1 MTIKVGIN
9 GFGRI
14 GRNIFRATDKL
25 KGDFEIVAVNDLGD
39 AATFAHLLKYDTALG
54 TFGPE
59 VSAGGDSIKVD
70 GRAVKFLSHKDPGEL
85 PWKDLGVDIV
95 IESTGL
101 FTDATKARVHIDKG
115 GAQKVVISAP
125 ATNQDYTVV
134 FGVNHKGYDPKKHN
148 VVSNA
153 SCTTNCFV
161 PLAKVLN
168 DSFGIERGMMTT
180 IHAYTADQ
188 KLQDL
193 PHKDLRRARAAADNV
208 IPTST
213 GANRAVAE
221 VLPEL
226 AGKFAGMAFRVP
238 ILDVSVVD
246 LTVELKTNANA
257 KTINAAFDEAAK
269 GALKGIL
276 AVSHEEL
283 VSSDFKS
290 NPHSSIVDAPLT
302 LELESHWAKVVSWYD
317 NEWGFSCRMVDLIN
331 YTDSRARGPER
342 AARQRRHRR
351 RRAHQGGDP
360 NPGASRRARRHGHRD
375 VPPRTPKGRR
385 PFAFVAAGGGRAFD
399 AVGSRGA
406 ICRGLRR

>member
-14 GRNIFRATDKL
+14 GRNIYRAADKL
-25 KGDFEIVAVNDLGD
+25 KADFEIVAVNDLGD

-54 TFGPE
+54 IFGPE
-59 VSAGGDSIKVD
+59 VSGSGDSIKVD
-70 GRAVKFLSHKDPGEL
+70 GRTVKFLSVKDPGEL
-85 PWKDLGVDIV
+85 PWKDLGVDV
-95 IESTGL
+95 VVESTGL

-115 GAQKVVISAP
+115 GAKKVVISAP

-148 VVSNA
+148 VISNA

-246 LTVELKTNANA
+246 LTVELKTAANA
-257 KTINAAFDEAAK
+257 KAINTAFEEASK

-290 NPHSSIVDAPLT
+290 DPHSSIVDAPLT
-302 LELESHWAKVVSWYD
+302 LELGPHWAKVVSWYD

-331 YTDSRARGPER
+331 YM
-342 AARQRRHRR
+342 
-351 RRAHQGGDP
+351 
-360 NPGASRRARRHGHRD
+360 
-375 VPPRTPKGRR
+375 
-385 PFAFVAAGGGRAFD
+385 AGK
-399 AVGSRGA
+399 
-406 ICRGLRR
+406 L

>member
-1 MTIKVGIN
+1 MTLKVGIN

-14 GRNIFRATDKL
+14 GRNIYRAAHEL
-25 KGDFEIVAVNDLGD
+25 NASFEIVAVNDIGD
-39 AATFAHLLKYDTALG
+39 AKTFAHLLKHDTALG
-54 TFGPE
+54 TFGPA
-59 VSAGGDSIKVD
+59 VSSAQDAINVD
-70 GRAVKFLSHKDPGEL
+70 GHKVTFLSHKDPAEL
-85 PWKDLGVDIV
+85 PWKDLGVDLV

-101 FTDATKARVHIDKG
+101 FTDANKARVHIDKG
-115 GAQKVVISAP
+115 GAKKVIISAP

-134 FGVNHKGYDPKKHN
+134 MGVNHAGYDSKKHN

-161 PLAKVLN
+161 PLAKVLH

-193 PHKDLRRARAAADNV
+193 PHKDLRRARAAADNI

-246 LTVELKTNANA
+246 LTVQLGKTATA
-257 KTINAAFDEAAK
+257 EAINAAFDEAA
-269 GALKGIL
+269 GGELRGIL

-283 VSSDFKS
+283 VSSDFMH

-302 LELESHWAKVVSWYD
+302 LNLGGEWAKVVSWYD
-317 NEWGFSCRMVDLIN
+317 NEWGFSCRMVDLTA
-331 YTDSRARGPER
+331 YMAQT
-342 AARQRRHRR
+342 
-351 RRAHQGGDP
+351 
-360 NPGASRRARRHGHRD
+360 
-375 VPPRTPKGRR
+375 
-385 PFAFVAAGGGRAFD
+385 
-399 AVGSRGA
+399 
-406 ICRGLRR
+406 L

>member
-1 MTIKVGIN
+1 MAIKVGIN

-14 GRNIFRATDKL
+14 GRNIYRAAYEL
-25 KGDFEIVAVNDLGD
+25 KPGFEIVAVNDIGD
-39 AATFAHLLKYDTALG
+39 SKTFAHLLKHDTALG
-54 TFGPE
+54 TFAAA
-59 VSAGGDSIKVD
+59 VAADGDTIKVD
-70 GRAVKFLSHKDPGEL
+70 GRPVKVLSHKDPADL
-85 PWKDLGVDIV
+85 PWRDLGVDV
-95 IESTGL
+95 VVESTGL

-115 GAQKVVISAP
+115 GAKKVIISAP

-134 FGVNHKGYDPKKHN
+134 FGVNHKGYDSKKHN
-148 VVSNA
+148 VISNA

-193 PHKDLRRARAAADNV
+193 PHKDLRRARAAADNI

-226 AGKFAGMAFRVP
+226 AGKFQGMSFRVP

-246 LTVELKTNANA
+246 LTIELGKTATA
-257 KTINAAFDEAAK
+257 QDINAAFEEAAS
-269 GALKGIL
+269 GELRGIL

-283 VSSDFKS
+283 VSSDFKGD
-290 NPHSSIVDAPLT
+290 PHSSIVDAPLT
-302 LELESHWAKVVSWYD
+302 LMLGDGWAKVVSWYD
-317 NEWGFSCRMVDLIN
+317 NEWGFSCRMVDLIA
-331 YTDSRARGPER
+331 YMAQT
-342 AARQRRHRR
+342 
-351 RRAHQGGDP
+351 
-360 NPGASRRARRHGHRD
+360 
-375 VPPRTPKGRR
+375 
-385 PFAFVAAGGGRAFD
+385 
-399 AVGSRGA
+399 
-406 ICRGLRR
+406 L

>member
-1 MTIKVGIN
+1 MTLKVGIN

-14 GRNIFRATDKL
+14 GRNIYRAAHTL
-25 KGDFEIVAVNDLGD
+25 GADFEIVAVNDLGD
-39 AATFAHLLKYDTALG
+39 SETFAHLLKHDTALG
-54 TFGPE
+54 TFGPA
-59 VSAGGDSIKVD
+59 VSTEGDSIKVD
-70 GRAVKFLSHKDPGEL
+70 GRSVKFLSHKDPGEL
-85 PWKDLGVDIV
+85 PWKDLGVEVV

-101 FTDATKARVHIDKG
+101 FTDAAKARVHIDKG
-115 GAQKVVISAP
+115 GARKVIISAP
-125 ATNQDYTVV
+125 ATNQDFTVV
-134 FGVNHKGYDPKKHN
+134 MGVNHKSYDSKKHN
-148 VVSNA
+148 IISNA

-226 AGKFAGMAFRVP
+226 AGKFAGIAFRVP
-238 ILDVSVVD
+238 LLDVSVVD
-246 LTVELKTNANA
+246 LTVELKKAT
-257 KTINAAFDEAAK
+257 TVGDINAAFEEAA
-269 GALKGIL
+269 GGELRGIL

-283 VSSDFKS
+283 VSSDFKG

-302 LELESHWAKVVSWYD
+302 LVLGGGWAKVVSWYD
-317 NEWGFSCRMVDLIN
+317 NEWGFSCRMVDLIT
-331 YTDSRARGPER
+331 YM
-342 AARQRRHRR
+342 AAR
-351 RRAHQGGDP
+351 
-360 NPGASRRARRHGHRD
+360 
-375 VPPRTPKGRR
+375 
-385 PFAFVAAGGGRAFD
+385 
-399 AVGSRGA
+399 
-406 ICRGLRR
+406 L

>member
-1 MTIKVGIN
+1 MALKVGIN

-14 GRNIFRATDKL
+14 GRNIFRAAWDL
-25 KGDFEIVAVNDLGD
+25 KPNFDIVAVNDIGD
-39 AATFAHLLKYDTALG
+39 AKTFAHLLKHDTALG
-54 TFGPE
+54 TFAPA
-59 VSAGGDSIKVD
+59 VKAGDDVIHVD
-70 GRAVKFLSHKDPGEL
+70 GHDVKFLSHKDPGEL

-101 FTDATKARVHIDKG
+101 FTDATKARVHIDRG
-115 GAQKVVISAP
+115 GARKVIISAP

-134 FGVNHKGYDPKKHN
+134 MGVNHKGYDPAKHQ

-161 PLAKVLN
+161 PLAKVLH

-188 KLQDL
+188 RLQDL
-193 PHKDLRRARAAADNV
+193 PHKDLRRARAAADNI

-226 AGKFAGMAFRVP
+226 SGRFSGMSFRVP

-246 LTVELKTNANA
+246 LTVQLGRKT
-257 KTINAAFDEAAK
+257 TVEDINAAFDEAAS
-269 GALKGIL
+269 GELEGIL

-283 VSSDFKS
+283 VSSDFKGDS
-290 NPHSSIVDAPLT
+290 HSSIVDAPSTLVLT
-302 LELESHWAKVVSWYD
+302 GDWAKVVSWYD
-317 NEWGFSCRMVDLIN
+317 NEWGFSCRMVDLVG
-331 YTDSRARGPER
+331 YMAER
-342 AARQRRHRR
+342 
-351 RRAHQGGDP
+351 
-360 NPGASRRARRHGHRD
+360 
-375 VPPRTPKGRR
+375 
-385 PFAFVAAGGGRAFD
+385 
-399 AVGSRGA
+399 
-406 ICRGLRR
+406 L

>member
-1 MTIKVGIN
+1 MAIKVGIN

-14 GRNIFRATDKL
+14 GRNIYRAANEL
-25 KGDFEIVAVNDLGD
+25 KPDFEIVAVNDIGD
-39 AATFAHLLKYDTALG
+39 AKTFAHLLKYDTALG
-54 TFGPE
+54 TFGPA
-59 VSAGGDSIKVD
+59 VKVQGDDIHVD
-70 GRAVKFLSHKDPGEL
+70 GHVVKFLSHKDPGEL

-95 IESTGL
+95 VESTGL

-115 GAQKVVISAP
+115 GAKKVVISAP

-134 FGVNHKGYDPKKHN
+134 MGVNHKGYDPMKHN
-148 VVSNA
+148 VISNA

-193 PHKDLRRARAAADNV
+193 PHKDLRRARAAADNI

-226 AGKFAGMAFRVP
+226 SGKFQGMSFRVP

-246 LTVELKTNANA
+246 LTVELSKTTTAQD
-257 KTINAAFDEAAK
+257 INAAFEEAAS
-269 GALKGIL
+269 GELRGIL

-290 NPHSSIVDAPLT
+290 DPHSSIVDAPST
-302 LELESHWAKVVSWYD
+302 LMLGGEWAKVVSWYD
-317 NEWGFSCRMVDLIN
+317 NEWGFSCRMVDLMS
-331 YTDSRARGPER
+331 YMAER
-342 AARQRRHRR
+342 
-351 RRAHQGGDP
+351 
-360 NPGASRRARRHGHRD
+360 
-375 VPPRTPKGRR
+375 
-385 PFAFVAAGGGRAFD
+385 
-399 AVGSRGA
+399 
-406 ICRGLRR
+406 L